1 MKKEVSLSFDPGGA
15 GDYSLKIGL
24 YFDVRPI
31 FRRFEGDL
39 FQDGTKSILYA
50 FVSYGQFK
58 WLSAQ
63 KTLKSNMSQWLTTN
77 NSIEEE
83 LIVI

>member
-50 FVSYGQFK
+50 FVS
-58 WLSAQ
+58 
-63 KTLKSNMSQWLTTN
+63 
-77 NSIEEE
+77 
-83 LIVI
+83 